1 MKSVRGYAR
10 KRYELPNIRTGIRM
24 MSTANDDSYLLHT
37 VGLSF
42 VLDIRSAAHSLEGRK
57 EAGPSNCY
65 HVSGKNAYG
74 REI

>member
-1 MKSVRGYAR
+1 
-10 KRYELPNIRTGIRM
+10 M